1 MNSEVMEDLPMG
13 KLSHCGEG
21 ALSPFLL
28 TKPHSYS
35 GGCLL

>member
-1 MNSEVMEDLPMG
+1 MNSEGMEDLPMG
-13 KLSHCGEG
+13 KLSHCRER

-28 TKPHSYS
+28 TKPRSYS